1 MKFIALIILS
11 VLISAEE
18 TIASF
23 NGKDIKSD
31 PDWYQECDVKFYKID
46 IEASDTIPYIAGN
59 TTILSQVAINLLDT
73 FRFELSSDIT
83 IDSVY
88 IDNNHKVSPIRSG
101 DIVKVPLPNTAK
113 IGQLLSVTVYY
124 KGSVASNGF
133 FSPLSSKRDNTWN
146 IPVTWT
152 LSEPFGA
159 KQWFPCKQYLPDK
172 ADSAWIFITIP
183 KNCKAGSNGI
193 LTGITPIGSD
203 KVRYEW
209 KTRYPLAYYQLSFS
223 VADYKDY
230 SFYTRLNDHDSVLVQ
245 NYIYNRPNYLENNKD
260 AINKTDAFLKYYSS
274 TFGIYPF
281 WKEKYGHCVA
291 PIGGGMEHQTMTT
304 LANFGS
310 MLVAHELAHQWFG
323 NSVTCATWQDIWIN
337 EGFASYAEYL
347 ASDELESHEKA
358 INWMKEAHQEALSN
372 PEGSVFVPQSDKNNE
387 LRIFNSSLTYKKGAA
402 IIHMLRYELN
412 NDELFFN
419 ILRQFLT
426 EYKNS
431 IATGQDFLK
440 VVNEL
445 SNKDFSWFFDQWY
458 YGKGNPE
465 FDLSWKVSNNM
476 LTLSSNQKPISAS
489 VPFFKMHFD
498 LKLAFK
504 NGDTMVRLYQDQP
517 QKIFK
522 ILVDKNVDSIQFDPQ
537 EWLLKNVTINKVPDL
552 PSFDD
557 YFQASP
563 IPFSEELNIRFKS
576 EPEKDRII
584 KVVDLNGNIIL
595 EQKTK
600 KKIEITLNTNKLIPG
615 VYLIYVLDGNKKYIR
630 KVIKVK

>member
-347 ASDELESHEKA
+347 ASDKLESHEKA

-600 KKIEITLNTNKLIPG
+600 KKMEILLNTGKLAQG
-615 VYLIYVLDGNKKYIR
+615 VYLLFVLDGNKKYIR
-630 KVIKVK
+630 KVMRLK

>member
-1 MKFIALIILS
+1 MKLIALIILS
-11 VLISAEE
+11 ILISAEE
-18 TIASF
+18 TIASM
-23 NGKDIKSD
+23 NGQDIKSD
-31 PDWYQECDVKFYKID
+31 SDWYQEYDVKFYKID
-46 IEASDTIPYIAGN
+46 LEASDTTSYIAGN
-59 TTILSQVAINLLDT
+59 VTILSQVAINLLDT
-73 FRFELSSDIT
+73 FKFELYSGLS

-88 IDNNHKVSPIRSG
+88 IGRHKVSIIRSG
-101 DIVKVPLPNTAK
+101 DIVKVLLPYTAN

-124 KGSVASNGF
+124 KGTVASNGF
-133 FSPLSSKRDNTWN
+133 FSPLISKRDNTWN

-159 KQWFPCKQYLPDK
+159 KNWFPCKQYLPDK

-193 LTGITPIGSD
+193 LTGITPIESD

-209 KTRYPLAYYQLSFS
+209 KTRYPLAFYQLSFS

-245 NYIYNRPNYLENNKD
+245 NYVYNRPNYLENNKASID
-260 AINKTDAFLKYYSS
+260 KTDTFLKYYSS

-281 WKEKYGHCVA
+281 WKEKYGHCLA

-304 LANFGS
+304 LVNFGS

-323 NSVTCATWQDIWIN
+323 NSVTCARWQDIWIN

-347 ASDELESHEKA
+347 ALDNLESHENA
-358 INWMKEAHQEALSN
+358 IDWMKEAHREALYN
-372 PEGSVFVPQSDKNNE
+372 PEGSVFVPLSDKDNE
-387 LRIFNSSLTYKKGAA
+387 LRIFNANLTYKKGAA
-402 IIHMLRYELN
+402 IIHILRYELN

-426 EYKNS
+426 EYKDS
-431 IATGQDFLK
+431 VATGQDFLK
-440 VVNEL
+440 VVNDIA
-445 SNKDFSWFFDQWY
+445 NTDFSWFFDQWY
-458 YGKGNPE
+458 YGKGFPE
-465 FDLSWKVSNNM
+465 FDLSWKLSDNVV
-476 LTLSSNQKPISAS
+476 TLSSNQNSSSLS

-498 LKLAFK
+498 LKLISK
-504 NGDTMVRLYQDQP
+504 NGDTVVRLYQDQP

-522 ILVDKNVDSIQFDPQ
+522 LPVFKDIDSLQFDPQ
-537 EWLLKNVTINKVPDL
+537 EWLLKNVTIDKVPDL

-563 IPFSEELNIRFKS
+563 VPFSEELNIRFKS

-584 KVVDLNGNIIL
+584 KVVDLNGNIIM

-600 KKIEITLNTNKLIPG
+600 KKMEITLNTNKLVSG
-615 VYLIYVLDGNKKYIR
+615 DYLLYVLDGNKTYIR
-630 KVIKVK
+630 KVMRLK